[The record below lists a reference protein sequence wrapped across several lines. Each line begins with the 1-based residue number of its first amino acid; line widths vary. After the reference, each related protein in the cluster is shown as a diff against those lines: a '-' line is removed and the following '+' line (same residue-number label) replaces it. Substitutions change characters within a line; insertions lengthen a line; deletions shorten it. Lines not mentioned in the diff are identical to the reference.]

1 MQTENITNGRF
12 QAPDQGSLLSSSVSV
27 RTLSQDR
34 GLEHKSNLHKHRK
47 KSTEHQLSSCSNE
60 DCACGWETYV
70 VDHNCKES
78 VSAWTRIPIHNLLHQ
93 EQDNPLLRDYD
104 PGTIRHVH
112 LPANNM
118 TWAQVSYNSGN
129 LKYAKFRQLRILF
142 CGTTTTKRATSNI
155 DSYVET
161 FGWGNSMGERA
172 RFTRDS

>member
-1 MQTENITNGRF
+1 MQTENVANGRS
-12 QAPDQGSLLSSSVSV
+12 QAPDQGSTLSSRVSE
-27 RTLSQDR
+27 RTLSRDR
-34 GLEHKSNLHKHRK
+34 ALEHTSNLHKHRK
-47 KSTEHQLSSCSNE
+47 KSTEHQMSSCSDE

-118 TWAQVSYNSGN
+118 TWAQVSDQSGN
-129 LKYAKFRQLRILF
+129 LKYAKFRQLRISF

-155 DSYVET
+155 AFCAET
-161 FGWGNSMGERA
+161 FGRGNSMGGRA